1 MVDISHRDTA
11 GQDPE
16 TLDLSALIQL
26 VHDSQTRAI
35 VAALKR
41 ISSTSGA
48 ATASGSLLDVLK
60 HLDAA
65 VFDEDGVDGVVPKD
79 RIDGFLARPRVIEV
93 GLTINRLVCIDF
105 LWPFAYIY

>member
-35 VAALKR
+35 VAALKHMR
-41 ISSTSGA
+41 SNSGA
-48 ATASGSLLDVLK
+48 ASESLLGLLK
-60 HLDAA
+60 HLDT
-65 VFDEDGVDGVVPKD
+65 VLNRDGVDGVVPRD

-93 GLTINRLVCIDF
+93 GMAINRLVCINV
-105 LWPFAYIY
+105 L